1 MVAFTIG
8 LAPAACSLMR
18 SRSSPSSLATPLS
31 ANSNCSKLSS
41 LLPFLPPGP
50 LVAASG
56 GARANAGCVHGSVQV
71 RHAWFERQ
79 PVTGVDK
86 INAVGRL
93 GVELVAL
100 VPPEA
105 SLLDELD
112 ELLAREARQA
122 ALGHSEGGA
131 VTAGGRPSV
140 GYSLR
145 PTTQHQCVATAGKR
159 PLSTTGGSAGA
170 CVQRGCFRCYN
181 GPHARQWNRPASNH
195 GSTCSGGVLRGV
207 RVLQLPHRRASL
219 AWGTGRTLKPAQVR
233 MLYVGRLQTA
243 HGTRVPPQVRMYR
256 VVRAPTLFRRA
267 ARGAALFLY
276 VRAALTLRA
285 AALEIDR

>member
-105 SLLDELD
+105 RILDQLDEV
-112 ELLAREARQA
+112 LAREARHA
-122 ALGHSEGGA
+122 TLGHPEGGTA
-131 VTAGGRPSV
+131 TAGGWAVGGIRANSAPPSSSALLQQAQLECS
-140 GYSLR
+140 GQLE
-145 PTTQHQCVATAGKR
+145 CKR
-159 PLSTTGGSAGA
+159 PLSASRRSPTSA
-170 CVQRGCFRCYN
+170 
-181 GPHARQWNRPASNH
+181 
-195 GSTCSGGVLRGV
+195 
-207 RVLQLPHRRASL
+207 
-219 AWGTGRTLKPAQVR
+219 
-233 MLYVGRLQTA
+233 
-243 HGTRVPPQVRMYR
+243 
-256 VVRAPTLFRRA
+256 
-267 ARGAALFLY
+267 
-276 VRAALTLRA
+276 
-285 AALEIDR
+285 